1 MAASRGADNYLDSMR
16 YMARGTGGVAVL
28 NTNDISLGLERIK
41 DRLFTYYS
49 LGYALNTSGG
59 DKIHR
64 IKVELPNHPQ
74 YKVEYRRRVVEKS
87 HETRTQEK
95 VLTGLMFDL
104 DANPMELR
112 VAVEKPGPATED
124 RWLVPIHISFDL
136 QTVALLPE
144 GEDFVG
150 RVTLFIAAR
159 AKDGE
164 RSEMVR
170 QEHEVRVPADLY
182 EMQQKGRFGINLRM
196 LMEEGSYRVS
206 VGMMDQLTRQSSY
219 RTFATSVTSP

>member
-1 MAASRGADNYLDSMR
+1 MCFLAGDAAITAVPPALTLSDTANSQGVTFYTLGVGGLEVDSMSGADVRAAKDPMAASRGADNYLDSMR

-74 YKVEYRRRVVEKS
+74 YNVEYRRRVVEKS
-87 HETRTQEK
+87 HETRAQEK

-104 DANPMELR
+104 DSNPMGLQ
-112 VAVEKPGPATED
+112 VGVE
-124 RWLVPIHISFDL
+124 S
-136 QTVALLPE
+136 
-144 GEDFVG
+144 
-150 RVTLFIAAR
+150 
-159 AKDGE
+159 
-164 RSEMVR
+164 
-170 QEHEVRVPADLY
+170 
-182 EMQQKGRFGINLRM
+182 
-196 LMEEGSYRVS
+196 
-206 VGMMDQLTRQSSY
+206 
-219 RTFATSVTSP
+219 